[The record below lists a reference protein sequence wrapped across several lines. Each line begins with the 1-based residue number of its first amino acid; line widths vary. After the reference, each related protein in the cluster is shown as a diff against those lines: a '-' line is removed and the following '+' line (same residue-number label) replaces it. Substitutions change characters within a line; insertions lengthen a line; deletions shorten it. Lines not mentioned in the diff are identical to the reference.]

1 LGVCLAAI
9 GEAKESDSVT
19 FVMFFGIIGAS
30 GCGEIV
36 ACAYLLKISG
46 IMGTA
51 GWGGI
56 GECAYLL
63 IINAEKAQAL
73 RGIASLF

>member
-1 LGVCLAAI
+1 MGNLAGERAGMVCLFLEI
-9 GEAKESDSVT
+9 S
-19 FVMFFGIIGAS
+19 GIIGTA
-30 GCGEIV
+30 GWGEIGG
-36 ACAYLLKISG
+36 CAYLLKISG
-46 IMGTA
+46 IIGTA
-51 GWGGI
+51 GCGEI